1 MAIGSSLLVTALG
14 LLLTRMGKSGRGG
27 QSPLV
32 PYPTVPSFILQL
44 SPFRPFILPRFPCSL
59 LPRSSLAPPALSL
72 AHPRSP
78 SLTLAHPRSPSLTLA
93 PLRFLL
99 APPSLPPRSPSL
111 PPRSPSFP
119 LAPSRSP
126 SPPLAVPQPFK
137 ASLHI
142 VRLRSAPAVGSYRG
156 GINGYPATAPSAAA
170 SSNTSVDSQ
179 HNSTAHRPNTA
190 TDAPNPAGTATPGAS
205 SQPSI
210 HANASSSPAFSAAAA
225 ADAANGEQQ
234 RRRHEWRQQRRQGKV
249 DIKAEHVQHF
259 AQFLREQQQAVAAEV
274 GVAPDSLAH
283 HFSYSSHAFAA
294 LLTPLQVWRLSRH
307 PAVAAVQRGDDLLY
321 PQTTASSRFL
331 RLPSTAWVTAGGA
344 DAAGEDVVIGV
355 ADSGIWPEHDSFSSK
370 AGDLYGGQPVDYK
383 GVCTVTSD
391 FPACN
396 TKVLGARYIYQGLV
410 KSGRAI
416 DLTVDYLSPRDVLGH
431 GSCASEPPAYLYHPS
446 ALPFPPTPTSFPHSP
461 PPPHFLLLLPHTSP
475 FHRPP
480 IPLSRAAAGNRY
492 IKAVGGPFTR
502 PLGAASGMAPRARIA
517 VYKVVWRTQ
526 LIPGVGG
533 VDRPGGVASLV
544 DVEAAVDYAIQDNI
558 DVLLVPLSAGFS
570 PTASYFDHVSY
581 LNAFEAGVTVVK
593 PSGNRGLMLG
603 VRTIENYS
611 PFYLTVGASSISRS
625 LSMDGARIKGYFSTA
640 ATTSATSQHQ
650 LASTPSSSTSSP
662 GNASLSPASATRRR
676 QHASLA
682 ALASAL
688 EGVRLTGDWS
698 RAQFHPMAPAASAAL
713 SAAARKKVRRGM
725 HEVGGMDEAGFMC
738 VGHGWPCMPGLLNPL
753 LALGKVLVCGPG
765 GTTRQKKIA
774 AAARAGARGVV
785 LTYADADGGEEDEGE
800 GGGGV
805 EEGMGEEGG
814 SGEGSGGLGGEVGGM
829 SSGANGVNS
838 TGGGSGDSLRGRST
852 VEGVGG
858 AAGGARDMA
867 AAGVSLEGTLAAT
880 RLSVATGPSPLP
892 LVSFNPFLWLRLT
905 QPLRLP
911 IIDSASSTSPVALPL
926 SHPLPPV
933 LPRPARLPHASF
945 SPLLWLRFLQPLR
958 PPVIDATSSTGP
970 VALPLARPGGSQPT
984 NDLLK
989 PDLIAP
995 GVMLWAAAPGG
1006 ARTNRFRRLSG
1017 TSMAAAHVAGVLAL
1031 VIQENPTWLP
1041 GRVMSAVLT
1050 TAKPTNVYGRP
1061 IRLWNGLQADP
1072 WMMGSGHVNPS
1083 KVLDPGL
1090 TFDLIA
1096 ADFKNLLAGQNPKR
1110 TAKIFPTATL
1120 EPIDAIQLNRPSI
1133 AISHCA
1139 GTVTVARTVTNVGII
1154 PATFVAKVKAPFL
1167 TLVEVVPPRITLS
1180 PGDSYR
1186 FLVVI
1191 TGFVESLKFG
1201 HSTVR
1206 YLVFLRSWSQC
1217 HSFSFH
1223 NAALHFT
1230 TKAMTDT
1237 M

>member
-14 LLLTRMGKSGRGG
+14 LLLTRMGKSGRVLAFPHPYFARALWFHI
-27 QSPLV
+27 PLFR
-32 PYPTVPSFILQL
+32 PSFFNFPPFAPLFFPV
-44 SPFRPFILPRFPCSL
+44 SPA
-59 LPRSSLAPPALSL
+59 RSSLAPPSL
-72 AHPRSP
+72 LPRSH
-78 SLTLAHPRSPSLTLA
+78 SLTLAPPRSPSLTLA
-93 PLRFLL
+93 PLRSPSLPFASSSLPL
-99 APPSLPPRSPSL
+99 APPSLPLAPPSL
-111 PPRSPSFP
+111 PLVPSRSLSLP
-119 LAPSRSP
+119 LAPPRSTP
-126 SPPLAVPQPFK
+126 ALQGV
-137 ASLHI
+137 
-142 VRLRSAPAVGSYRG
+142 APHS
-156 GINGYPATAPSAAA
+156 
-170 SSNTSVDSQ
+170 
-179 HNSTAHRPNTA
+179 HRPNTA

-210 HANASSSPAFSAAAA
+210 HANASSSPAFPAAAA

-259 AQFLREQQQAVAAEV
+259 ARFLREQQQAVAAEV

-431 GSCASEPPAYLYHPS
+431 GSWCAGEPPAYLYHPS

-640 ATTSATSQHQ
+640 ATTTATSQHQ

-713 SAAARKKVRRGM
+713 SAAARKK
-725 HEVGGMDEAGFMC
+725 ASQ
-738 VGHGWPCMPGLLNPL
+738 CMPRSLNPL

-785 LTYADADGGEEDEGE
+785 LTNADADGGEEDEGE

-805 EEGMGEEGG
+805 EEGMEEEGG

-838 TGGGSGDSLRGRST
+838 TARGSADSLRGRST

-867 AAGVSLEGTLAAT
+867 AAGGGLPVMELNAETSALLGI
-880 RLSVATGPSPLP
+880 RLQGLIN
-892 LVSFNPFLWLRLT
+892 L
-905 QPLRLP
+905 
-911 IIDSASSTSPVALPL
+911 
-926 SHPLPPV
+926 
-933 LPRPARLPHASF
+933 F

-958 PPVIDATSSTGP
+958 PPVIDSTSSTGP

-1096 ADFKNLLAGQNPKR
+1096 ADFKNLLAGQNSKR

-1191 TGFVESLKFG
+1191 TGLIPRPRWNFVYGVIVFKDNFKRKVRIPITVQPSL
-1201 HSTVR
+1201 
-1206 YLVFLRSWSQC
+1206 L
-1217 HSFSFH
+1217 
-1223 NAALHFT
+1223 
-1230 TKAMTDT
+1230 
-1237 M
+1237 

>member
-1 MAIGSSLLVTALG
+1 MAVVE
-14 LLLTRMGKSGRGG
+14 GRGAG
-27 QSPLV
+27 LKRNGDWFVSACDCPRAAFDANGKVRAGWAEVATAGRRHSVYSLPPIPLFFPPESSPCHIRTSPV
-32 PYPTVPSFILQL
+32 PFGSTSHRSALHPSTFPVPPLYS
-44 SPFRPFILPRFPCSL
+44 SPFPLLSPCSL
-59 LPRSSLAPPALSL
+59 LPRSSRALPRSLSL
-72 AHPRSP
+72 PSLSPRSP
-78 SLTLAHPRSPSLTLA
+78 
-93 PLRFLL
+93 L
-99 APPSLPPRSPSL
+99 APPSL
-111 PPRSPSFP
+111 
-119 LAPSRSP
+119 
-126 SPPLAVPQPFK
+126 PLAVPQPFK

-170 SSNTSVDSQ
+170 SSNASADSQ
-179 HNSTAHRPNTA
+179 HKSTAHWPNTA
-190 TDAPNPAGTATPGAS
+190 IDAPNSSGAATPDAS

-210 HANASSSPAFSAAAA
+210 HANASSSAAFSAT
-225 ADAANGEQQ
+225 AANGEQQ
-234 RRRHEWRQQRRQGKV
+234 RRRHEWRQQRRRGKV
-249 DIKAEHVQHF
+249 DVGAEHVQQF
-259 AQFLREQQQAVAAEV
+259 ARFLREQQQAVAAEV

-383 GVCTVTSD
+383 GVCTVTGD

-431 GSCASEPPAYLYHPS
+431 GSWCAG
-446 ALPFPPTPTSFPHSP
+446 
-461 PPPHFLLLLPHTSP
+461 
-475 FHRPP
+475 
-480 IPLSRAAAGNRY
+480 AAAGNRY

-502 PLGAASGMAPRARIA
+502 QLGAASGMAPRARIA

-526 LIPGVGG
+526 LVPGVGG
-533 VDRPGGVASLV
+533 VDRPGGVASVV

-625 LSMDGARIKGYFSTA
+625 LSMNGARIKGYFSNA
-640 ATTSATSQHQ
+640 ATTTATSQHQ
-650 LASTPSSSTSSP
+650 LAPSTPSSSTSSP

-682 ALASAL
+682 ALASTM

-725 HEVGGMDEAGFMC
+725 HEVAWTRQDSCVWAMAGQCTLCSSHAEPTHFDQT
-738 VGHGWPCMPGLLNPL
+738 VPTHHTTPHHTTPHPRSLNPL

-805 EEGMGEEGG
+805 EEGTVEGG
-814 SGEGSGGLGGEVGGM
+814 DSGKGSGGLGGEVGGM
-829 SSGANGVNS
+829 TSGANGVNS
-838 TGGGSGDSLRGRST
+838 TGGGTGVSLRGRST
-852 VEGVGG
+852 VEAVGG

-867 AAGVSLEGTLAAT
+867 AAGATSLTSLTPLTSLTFLTPLTILHLLAPHHSLSQSTRWNAAT
-880 RLSVATGPSPLP
+880 HISLPTCPSPPITNAIPATKTRVPPNTCSRCLLLLSPLP
-892 LVSFNPFLWLRLT
+892 R
-905 QPLRLP
+905 
-911 IIDSASSTSPVALPL
+911 SASFQPPSTLLHLIATFVPVWPAPSVPL
-926 SHPLPPV
+926 SPSPFPRPPHNL
-933 LPRPARLPHASF
+933 LPRQ
-945 SPLLWLRFLQPLR
+945 LQPF
-958 PPVIDATSSTGP
+958 
-970 VALPLARPGGSQPT
+970 AL
-984 NDLLK
+984 
-989 PDLIAP
+989 
-995 GVMLWAAAPGG
+995 AA
-1006 ARTNRFRRLSG
+1006 
-1017 TSMAAAHVAGVLAL
+1017 
-1031 VIQENPTWLP
+1031 
-1041 GRVMSAVLT
+1041 
-1050 TAKPTNVYGRP
+1050 
-1061 IRLWNGLQADP
+1061 
-1072 WMMGSGHVNPS
+1072 
-1083 KVLDPGL
+1083 
-1090 TFDLIA
+1090 
-1096 ADFKNLLAGQNPKR
+1096 
-1110 TAKIFPTATL
+1110 FPTAT
-1120 EPIDAIQLNRPSI
+1120 
-1133 AISHCA
+1133 
-1139 GTVTVARTVTNVGII
+1139 T
-1154 PATFVAKVKAPFL
+1154 PA
-1167 TLVEVVPPRITLS
+1167 
-1180 PGDSYR
+1180 
-1186 FLVVI
+1186 
-1191 TGFVESLKFG
+1191 
-1201 HSTVR
+1201 H
-1206 YLVFLRSWSQC
+1206 
-1217 HSFSFH
+1217 H
-1223 NAALHFT
+1223 
-1230 TKAMTDT
+1230 
-1237 M
+1237 

>member
-1 MAIGSSLLVTALG
+1 MQPHDAARRVGRWRVENRGATWAFMAVVE
-14 LLLTRMGKSGRGG
+14 GRGAG
-27 QSPLV
+27 LKRNGDWFVSACDCPRAAFDANGKVRAGWAEVATAGRRHSVYSLPPIPLFFPPESSPCHIRTSPV
-32 PYPTVPSFILQL
+32 PFGSTSHRSALHPSTFPVPPLYS
-44 SPFRPFILPRFPCSL
+44 SPFPLLSPCSL
-59 LPRSSLAPPALSL
+59 LPRSSRALPRSLSL
-72 AHPRSP
+72 PSLSPRSP
-78 SLTLAHPRSPSLTLA
+78 
-93 PLRFLL
+93 L
-99 APPSLPPRSPSL
+99 APPSL
-111 PPRSPSFP
+111 
-119 LAPSRSP
+119 
-126 SPPLAVPQPFK
+126 PLAVPQPFK

-170 SSNTSVDSQ
+170 SSNASADSQ
-179 HNSTAHRPNTA
+179 HKSTAHWPNTA
-190 TDAPNPAGTATPGAS
+190 IDAPNSSGAATPDAS

-210 HANASSSPAFSAAAA
+210 HANASSSAAFSAT
-225 ADAANGEQQ
+225 AANGEQQ
-234 RRRHEWRQQRRQGKV
+234 RRRHEWRQQRRRGKV
-249 DIKAEHVQHF
+249 DVGAEHVQQF
-259 AQFLREQQQAVAAEV
+259 ARFLREQQQAVAAEV

-383 GVCTVTSD
+383 GVCTVTGD

-431 GSCASEPPAYLYHPS
+431 GSWCAG
-446 ALPFPPTPTSFPHSP
+446 
-461 PPPHFLLLLPHTSP
+461 
-475 FHRPP
+475 
-480 IPLSRAAAGNRY
+480 AAAGNRY

-502 PLGAASGMAPRARIA
+502 QLGAASGMAPRARIA

-526 LIPGVGG
+526 LVPGVGG
-533 VDRPGGVASLV
+533 VDRPGGVASVV

-611 PFYLTVGASSISRS
+611 PFYLTVGARCPPMPLSLTLFKKRPTRFLTAPFSMSICC
-625 LSMDGARIKGYFSTA
+625 
-640 ATTSATSQHQ
+640 
-650 LASTPSSSTSSP
+650 
-662 GNASLSPASATRRR
+662 
-676 QHASLA
+676 
-682 ALASAL
+682 
-688 EGVRLTGDWS
+688 DWS

-725 HEVGGMDEAGFMC
+725 HEVAWTRQDSCVWAMAGQCTLCSSHAEPTHFDQTVPTHHTTPHHTTPHPSFETRPADSLTPFSC
-738 VGHGWPCMPGLLNPL
+738 SPLHDDSTQASQCMPGSLNPL

-805 EEGMGEEGG
+805 EEGTVEGG
-814 SGEGSGGLGGEVGGM
+814 DSGKGSGGLGGEVGGM
-829 SSGANGVNS
+829 TSGANGVNS
-838 TGGGSGDSLRGRST
+838 TGGGTGVSLRGRST
-852 VEGVGG
+852 VEAVGG

-867 AAGVSLEGTLAAT
+867 AAGGGLPVMELNAETSALLGI
-880 RLSVATGPSPLP
+880 RLQGLIN
-892 LVSFNPFLWLRLT
+892 L
-905 QPLRLP
+905 
-911 IIDSASSTSPVALPL
+911 
-926 SHPLPPV
+926 
-933 LPRPARLPHASF
+933 F

-958 PPVIDATSSTGP
+958 PPVIDSTSSTGP

-1006 ARTNRFRRLSG
+1006 TRTNRFRRLSG

-1090 TFDLIA
+1090 SFDLIA

-1139 GTVTVARTVTNVGII
+1139 GTVTVARTVTNVGILST
-1154 PATFVAKVKAPFL
+1154 TFVAKVKAPFL
-1167 TLVEVVPPRITLS
+1167 TIVEVVPPRITLS
-1180 PGDSYR
+1180 SGDSYR

-1191 TGFVESLKFG
+1191 TGLVPRPRWNFVYGAIVFKDNFGRKVRIPITVQPSL
-1201 HSTVR
+1201 
-1206 YLVFLRSWSQC
+1206 L
-1217 HSFSFH
+1217 
-1223 NAALHFT
+1223 
-1230 TKAMTDT
+1230 
-1237 M
+1237 

>member
-1 MAIGSSLLVTALG
+1 MRAQHLESAHQQFPPAPPRAIPLPARLSPPAMTPRLARSPLPLLLLLLVVHPPPASS
-14 LLLTRMGKSGRGG
+14 KSNISVSRAP
-27 QSPLV
+27 SCSFRVAIIDSVSV
-32 PYPTVPSFILQL
+32 PPFILQL

-72 AHPRSP
+72 APPRSP

-99 APPSLPPRSPSL
+99 APPSPPLAPPRSPL
-111 PPRSPSFP
+111 APPRPPS
-119 LAPSRSP
+119 L
-126 SPPLAVPQPFK
+126 PLAVPQPFK

-170 SSNTSVDSQ
+170 SSNTSADSP

-234 RRRHEWRQQRRQGKV
+234 RRRHEWRQQRRRGKV
-249 DIKAEHVQHF
+249 DVGAEHVQQF
-259 AQFLREQQQAVAAEV
+259 ARFLREQQQAVAAEV

-370 AGDLYGGQPVDYK
+370 AGDLYGGQPVDYR
-383 GVCTVTSD
+383 GVCTVTGD

-410 KSGRAI
+410 KSGRPI

-431 GSCASEPPAYLYHPS
+431 GSWCAG
-446 ALPFPPTPTSFPHSP
+446 
-461 PPPHFLLLLPHTSP
+461 
-475 FHRPP
+475 
-480 IPLSRAAAGNRY
+480 AAAGNRY
-492 IKAVGGPFTR
+492 IKAVGGPLTR
-502 PLGAASGMAPRARIA
+502 QLGAASGMAPRARIA

-526 LIPGVGG
+526 LLPGVSG

-625 LSMDGARIKGYFSTA
+625 LSMDGARIKGYFSNA
-640 ATTSATSQHQ
+640 ATTTATSQHQ

-682 ALASAL
+682 ALASTM

-713 SAAARKKVRRGM
+713 SAAARKK
-725 HEVGGMDEAGFMC
+725 ASQ
-738 VGHGWPCMPGLLNPL
+738 CMPGSLNPL
-753 LALGKVLVCGPG
+753 LVLGKVLVCGPG

-785 LTYADADGGEEDEGE
+785 LTYAEGGEEDEGE

-805 EEGMGEEGG
+805 EEGTVAEGG
-814 SGEGSGGLGGEVGGM
+814 SGEGSSGLGVGVGGM
-829 SSGANGVNS
+829 TGGANGANS
-838 TGGGSGDSLRGRST
+838 TGGGSGDSLRGRSA
-852 VEGVGG
+852 EGALEGGSSGGVPSTPPAVSPAAAAAGAAG
-858 AAGGARDMA
+858 AAGGGATAMA
-867 AAGVSLEGTLAAT
+867 AAGGGLPVMELNAETSALLGI
-880 RLSVATGPSPLP
+880 RLQGLIN
-892 LVSFNPFLWLRLT
+892 LFN
-905 QPLRLP
+905 
-911 IIDSASSTSPVALPL
+911 
-926 SHPLPPV
+926 
-933 LPRPARLPHASF
+933 
-945 SPLLWLRFLQPLR
+945 PLLWLRFLQPLR
-958 PPVIDATSSTGP
+958 PPVIDSTSSTGP

-1006 ARTNRFRRLSG
+1006 TRTNRFRRLSG

-1090 TFDLIA
+1090 SFDLIA

-1110 TAKIFPTATL
+1110 TAKIYPTATL

-1167 TLVEVVPPRITLS
+1167 TIVEVVPPRITLS

-1191 TGFVESLKFG
+1191 TGLVPRPRWNFVYGAIVFKDNFRRKVRIPITVQPSL
-1201 HSTVR
+1201 
-1206 YLVFLRSWSQC
+1206 L
-1217 HSFSFH
+1217 
-1223 NAALHFT
+1223 
-1230 TKAMTDT
+1230 
-1237 M
+1237 